1 MIDDDDFDFTKPQA
15 DKPAAAPANPTPAA
29 RPMPAATPPAR
40 SKVYDPV
47 VAAKLFKA
55 FGKPENLKAGETFFA
70 EHDKAEKGGLFKAAT
85 VNYMYFLEQGEVTLT
100 IGKHTLD
107 TIGPGEIF
115 GEMAVVSD
123 ASRSAT
129 ATAKTDCVA
138 LSLDAQQFQ
147 TAIQRMP
154 EFALMLMSV
163 MFDRLRLVAAR
174 LGARKARTDDR
185 VRDGRLFDDRMLE
198 DLLRQLENPTRLRVP
213 ADKVIM
219 REGEAGMTMYVVLSG
234 RVGIAVKGNLV
245 ESVGEGGTFGEM
257 ALVDHSPRTA
267 GAFAQVETEL
277 LAINR
282 AALLELVKAQPV
294 FSMALLTAVADRL
307 RYMNA
312 LVAG

>member
-1 MIDDDDFDFTKPQA
+1 MTDDDEFDFTKPPA
-15 DKPAAAPANPTPAA
+15 DKPAAPPAAA
-29 RPMPAATPPAR
+29 RPAPPPPAPTR
-40 SKVYDPV
+40 SRVYDPV

-55 FGKPENLKAGETFFA
+55 FGKPEVIKAGDAFFA
-70 EHDKAEKGGLFKAAT
+70 EHDKAEKGGLFKSAT

-100 IGKHTLD
+100 IGGRTLD
-107 TIGPGEIF
+107 TIRVGEIF

-129 ATAKTDCVA
+129 ATAKTDCIA

-174 LGARKARTDDR
+174 LAARKTRVDDR
-185 VRDGRLFDDRMLE
+185 VREGRLFDDRMLE
-198 DLLRQLENPTRLRVP
+198 DLLTQLENPTRLRVP
-213 ADKVIM
+213 AEKVIM

-234 RVGIAVKGNLV
+234 RVGIAVRGNLV

-257 ALVDHSPRTA
+257 ALVDQSPRTA
-267 GAFAQVETEL
+267 GAYAQTDCEL

-282 AALLELVKAQPV
+282 AALLALVKAQPA

-312 LVAG
+312 LVTS